1 MPVNDYSSVWFD
13 TFLRTYWPHQTEK
26 ELDFLARHL
35 PPPSYRT
42 LLDVCCG
49 PGRHALPLAA
59 LLAPAWAI
67 PGPWCLTPLAG
78 GTNNR
83 VYHVVTPVP
92 SDAYVLRVYENHTDA
107 ARLRYESAILA
118 ALVDQHLPFAV
129 PAPILTR
136 SGELFARLPDA
147 AGREALA
154 TLTPFFPGDHPNPG
168 DPARTEAAGHA
179 LATLDV
185 ALARV
190 TLPAEIAATAPPP
203 MGQLRRRLG
212 LAPDGDPLAPLAA
225 LGIPN
230 ADRARLAALLHDVER
245 EMPALYA
252 ALPQQLIHSDYD
264 PGNVLME
271 GTRVTAILDFEFAGP
286 DLRVAELAAP
296 LTWWPAHFLG
306 TGREWDVIAAFGRG
320 YASVLPPTPTELDA
334 IPALLRLR
342 AIGSLLHRLARY
354 QQGLSSA
361 ESILARVA
369 YALERDAW
377 LAANRDHLLDVV
389 RGWHE
394 I

>member
-1 MPVNDYSSVWFD
+1 
-13 TFLRTYWPHQTEK
+13 
-26 ELDFLARHL
+26 
-35 PPPSYRT
+35 
-42 LLDVCCG
+42 
-49 PGRHALPLAA
+49 
-59 LLAPAWAI
+59 
-67 PGPWCLTPLAG
+67 
-78 GTNNR
+78 
-83 VYHVVTPVP
+83 
-92 SDAYVLRVYENHTDA
+92 
-107 ARLRYESAILA
+107 
-118 ALVDQHLPFAV
+118 
-129 PAPILTR
+129 
-136 SGELFARLPDA
+136 
-147 AGREALA
+147 
-154 TLTPFFPGDHPNPG
+154 
-168 DPARTEAAGHA
+168 
-179 LATLDV
+179 
-185 ALARV
+185 
-190 TLPAEIAATAPPP
+190 

-342 AIGSLLHRLARY
+342 AIGTCCIGSPAISRDSVARSP
-354 QQGLSSA
+354 SSPA
-361 ESILARVA
+361 SPMRWSAMPGSPPTAI
-369 YALERDAW
+369 
-377 LAANRDHLLDVV
+377 
-389 RGWHE
+389 
-394 I
+394 ICSM